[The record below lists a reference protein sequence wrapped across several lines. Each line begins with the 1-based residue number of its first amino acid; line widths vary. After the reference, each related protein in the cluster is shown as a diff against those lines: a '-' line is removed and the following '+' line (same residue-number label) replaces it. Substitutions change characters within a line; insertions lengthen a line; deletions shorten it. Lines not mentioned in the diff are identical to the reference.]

1 MEFDSS
7 SDEGEID
14 DDSYHSSDDE
24 PIIKQQASKPVIP
37 PLPSFPLFNCNP
49 NKKRRTDSTEITEST
64 STLFTSNNRNTHNK
78 NKKKQSPPQVITKKK
93 NKKNNKELCHA
104 QHIYDTWDIMAKK
117 EKESVMDDIHE
128 FTERLGCELDKRFKD
143 SDDSMKLG
151 YH

>member
-7 SDEGEID
+7 SDEGENREID

-49 NKKRRTDSTEITEST
+49 NKKIRTDSTEITEST
-64 STLFTSNNRNTHNK
+64 STLFTSNNRNNHNK

-93 NKKNNKELCHA
+93 NIN
-104 QHIYDTWDIMAKK
+104 
-117 EKESVMDDIHE
+117 
-128 FTERLGCELDKRFKD
+128 LDHW
-143 SDDSMKLG
+143 KLMWSPLNTSKPPRG
-151 YH
+151 NSHQNTFIT